1 MQCVYNRFI
10 LNYFNGVNTIISY
23 NTIWAVE
30 KRVLLSTFIGNVT
43 KDDLV
48 GFANTIRELVKQGEH
63 PIYHIS
69 NSLQLT
75 KVELSL
81 NALFALV
88 KSVGAISELAWQI
101 DVNLNP
107 TNKMLAALSSQ
118 IIRIRTRTFPS
129 MYDAVTFIK
138 TIDDSLVNVTWNI
151 PEPKEIAP

>member
-1 MQCVYNRFI
+1 MTYNI
-10 LNYFNGVNTIISY
+10 V
-23 NTIWAVE
+23 WAVE
-30 KRVLLSTFIGNVT
+30 KRVLISTFVGKVT
-43 KDDLV
+43 KDDLI
-48 GFANTIRELVKQGEH
+48 GFANTIREMVKQGEH

-88 KSVGAISELAWQI
+88 KSVGIITELAWQI

-118 IIRIRTRTFPS
+118 IIRLRTRTFPS
-129 MYDAVTFIK
+129 MYDAVTFLK
-138 TIDDSLVNVTWNI
+138 AIDDTLTDVTWNI
-151 PEPKEIAP
+151 PEPEEVAP